1 VCNKLIMSE
10 IMKSNACL
18 ACGKPLQG
26 RIDKKF
32 CDDYCRNT
40 YNNATKSAS
49 NNLVRNIN
57 NALKKNR
64 NLLERI
70 MPEGEVMTKA
80 HRDKLSQGGFQ
91 FRYMTHT
98 YTNKKGNIY
107 YYCYDYGYLPL
118 DNDWFLVVKG
128 REE

>member
-1 VCNKLIMSE
+1 MSE
-10 IMKSNACL
+10 ILDVKTCRS
-18 ACGKPLQG
+18 CGKPLQG

-40 YNNATKSAS
+40 YNNQTKAATT
-49 NNLVRNIN
+49 NLVRNIN

-64 NLLERI
+64 NILEAI
-70 MPEGEVMTKA
+70 LPEGETMTKA

-91 FRYMTHT
+91 FRYMTHA
-98 YTNKKGNIY
+98 YTNRKGNVY
-107 YYCYDYGYLPL
+107 HYCYDYGYLAL